1 MRRFLHSFLIGA
13 VTVAQVSISSAIPA
27 QPSTSSD
34 PPAPAAASANL
45 PPMPALPSG
54 ESTIMGGAIRKVD
67 PVLDRFTLDIF
78 GQRPLR
84 IEFDERTQLFRN
96 GVKIPLR
103 ELGPADHASV
113 QTALD
118 GSHVFAESIH
128 ILSQAP
134 EGECQGVVRSFD
146 SGSGTLSIDSGLSPK
161 PVNLYVSGET
171 SIVRT
176 GQPGFKA
183 ARSGLTDLVQ
193 GTLIQVTFTPDL
205 HGRSVA
211 RHITV
216 LAVPGSEFIFGGTI
230 SFLNMSSGSLVLL
243 DSRDGKSYQIYFNR
257 YRFPSATKLHVG
269 QNVTVTASFEGSRY
283 EASSIATN

>member
-1 MRRFLHSFLIGA
+1 MRRFVHSFLIGA
-13 VTVAQVSISSAIPA
+13 VTVVQVSISTSLPA
-27 QPSTSSD
+27 QPSASSD
-34 PPAPAAASANL
+34 PPAPAAGSADL
-45 PPMPALPSG
+45 PPMPALPKG

-84 IEFDERTQLFRN
+84 IEFDQRTQLFRN

-118 GSHVFAESIH
+118 GTKVFAESIH
-128 ILSQAP
+128 ILTQAP

-146 SGSGTLSIDSGLSPK
+146 SGSGTLSIDSGLSPR
-161 PVNLYVSGET
+161 PVKLFVSGET
-171 SIVRT
+171 AIVRS
-176 GQPGFKA
+176 GQPEFKA
-183 ARSGLTDLVQ
+183 AQSGRTDLVQ
-193 GTLIQVTFTPDL
+193 GTLINVTFTPDL

-216 LAVPGSEFIFGGTI
+216 LAVPGSRFIFGGTI
-230 SFLNMSSGSLVLL
+230 SFLDMSSGSLVLM
-243 DSRDGKSYQIYFNR
+243 DSRDGKSYQIFFNR
-257 YRFPSATKLHVG
+257 NRFPSAAKLHVG
-269 QNVTVTASFEGSRY
+269 EKVTITASFEGSRY
-283 EASSIATN
+283 EASLIEPD